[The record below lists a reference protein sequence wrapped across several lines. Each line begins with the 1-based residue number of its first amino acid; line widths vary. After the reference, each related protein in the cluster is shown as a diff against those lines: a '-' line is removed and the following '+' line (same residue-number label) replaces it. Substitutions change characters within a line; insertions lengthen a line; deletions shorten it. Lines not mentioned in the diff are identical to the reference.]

1 MSDYE
6 KHIGTIEK
14 VNFNGTIEEFAGTL
28 DLGELPDFYD
38 NWEEYFRDESEE
50 YHIHNDSIYRI
61 QNEEIDNSDDI
72 FEYKINNNKI
82 EYVLSFYNGATD
94 LFEQIQDILGEVG
107 SNLSIENESEG
118 FIWKE
123 DIEEVSYSDD
133 FWYALTNG
141 YIDLDN
147 ILVDNNSKEKLKE
160 AISIVE
166 EFQQELESQDFFYEM

>member
-82 EYVLSFYNGATD
+82 EYVLSFYNGGTD
-94 LFEQIQDILGEVG
+94 LCEQIQDILGEVG